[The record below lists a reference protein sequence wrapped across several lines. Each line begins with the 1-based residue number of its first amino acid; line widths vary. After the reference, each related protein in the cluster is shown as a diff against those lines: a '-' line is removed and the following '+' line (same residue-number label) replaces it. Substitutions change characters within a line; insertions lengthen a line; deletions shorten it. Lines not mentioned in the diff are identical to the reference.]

1 MTITILTTE
10 DMVLAG
16 DHRIIT
22 LLIMEILE
30 DGSETGLEDPDPTVH
45 PIIHMV
51 FRHLADRRRRR
62 LHQAADLVQHQV
74 RILLTI
80 MSSLLT
86 SDVPSDEANQ
96 TMSTSKEYLS
106 GLIQNGRE
114 FRKLTPGSH
123 VFKLHLKIDYINLKK
138 CEKRL
143 CKSD

>member
-30 DGSETGLEDPDPTVH
+30 DGSETGLEDPDPTVL

-51 FRHLADRRRRR
+51 FRHLADLRRRH

-74 RILLTI
+74 RNLLTI
-80 MSSLLT
+80 MSPFLT
-86 SDVPSDEANQ
+86 SDVPIDEANQ
-96 TMSTSKEYLS
+96 TMSTSKE
-106 GLIQNGRE
+106 
-114 FRKLTPGSH
+114 
-123 VFKLHLKIDYINLKK
+123 
-138 CEKRL
+138 
-143 CKSD
+143 